1 MTKAETQIFKS
12 GIFRFFEFLKKNKR
26 IEYALYKM
34 GIRTGGK
41 ISLFFGI
48 HQRTKKTN
56 GIRSMSSFFSSYEP
70 FHRSF
75 NAQYFLVF

>member
-12 GIFRFFEFLKKNKR
+12 EIFRFFEFLKKNKR

-48 HQRTKKTN
+48 HQRTKKIN
-56 GIRSMSSFFSSYEP
+56 AIRLMHSIFSSFNRCIP
-70 FHRSF
+70 
-75 NAQYFLVF
+75 

>member
-34 GIRTGGK
+34 GIRTGGGGEDFSIFWYTPK
-41 ISLFFGI
+41 DE
-48 HQRTKKTN
+48 KNKCN
-56 GIRSMSSFFSSYEP
+56 SF
-70 FHRSF
+70 
-75 NAQYFLVF
+75 

>member
-34 GIRTGGK
+34 GIRTGGGGGRF
-41 ISLFFGI
+41 I
-48 HQRTKKTN
+48 
-56 GIRSMSSFFSSYEP
+56 
-70 FHRSF
+70 
-75 NAQYFLVF
+75 YFLVYTKGRKKQM